1 MRLDKK
7 FMLCYSSIV
16 SKLNTT
22 NNYIKGEQQMANINV
37 RIKDKNGNYIYP
49 ETKGSLVVNNSGDSL
64 GGVQA
69 NAEVNTINSIKLNN
83 SALTPD
89 ANKAVNISVP
99 EYTVIEQATPDTGF
113 YATYYLAKD
122 NIQSGSKIQIPNS
135 GGNVPSAT
143 DTTEGIM
150 KLYNTVGENTDGTMT
165 QSAIKAYVEQAIAT
179 AIANLVV
186 ETSETMTI
194 DVDTGNGDVSS

>member
-1 MRLDKK
+1 
-7 FMLCYSSIV
+7 
-16 SKLNTT
+16 
-22 NNYIKGEQQMANINV
+22 MANLDV
-37 RIKDKNGNYIYP
+37 RIKDKDGNYIYP

-150 KLYNTVGENTDGTMT
+150 KLYNTIGENTDGTMT

-179 AIANLVV
+179 AIANLMA
-186 ETSETMTI
+186 ETDETITI
-194 DVDTGNGDVSS
+194 NVDTNNNG